1 MARSKAKGA
10 LRSTAPPKILTGYQ
24 SRVVTSP
31 WFEALDSGQL
41 RARIETWVKSRRV
54 GGSTGAAYRACLWAA
69 GYELQEDG
77 SAIAR
82 EPVDVIVVSK
92 DFTGSKRLL
101 REVEDARQD
110 LARAG
115 PEFDGV
121 GHATTI
127 HYANGRTIT
136 ALPCSDKAIRGNT
149 SAFVADEF
157 AFWRQQEP
165 CWGALKSV
173 SDPNLKYPTGLPGLI
188 ITTAWESGSL
198 AHRICT
204 DDSFPFGR
212 HVVDIYQA
220 IADGFP
226 IDAARAFAELGIP
239 ELIDTEYLCKWSKG
253 GSSFFPESKL
263 RDCTVDV
270 EVGLAGEE
278 KCGLPEGWQRAPA
291 RLGVDCGG
299 GKGRDFTALV
309 LWRLIHGAWWMVG
322 VKASN
327 IIGTVDMADI
337 AADWM
342 LDEGIVDPSAELE
355 IRCDEGI
362 MGADFIRQLA
372 KRLKD
377 RKRTTITGVGI
388 NPIDQERFAISGR
401 RLLERGQL
409 RLYTGTDAGGDEH
422 GCRALMLE
430 MSQLKARPGNGGRL
444 TFATP
449 RDPTKGHLDRAW
461 AGLIGLEEA
470 DELTTRVQMP
480 TRQQMRRLLGHAAF
494 GNTGRGYG

>member
-1 MARSKAKGA
+1 MARSKAKA
-10 LRSTAPPKILTGYQ
+10 ATRSASPPKTLTNYQ

-31 WFEALDSGQL
+31 WYEPLESGQL

-69 GYELQEDG
+69 GYELREDG

-82 EPVDVIVVSK
+82 EPVDVIIVSK

-121 GHATTI
+121 AHATSINYAVGTTI
-127 HYANGRTIT
+127 S

-149 SAFVADEF
+149 AAWIADEF

-165 CWGALKSV
+165 CWAALKSV

-226 IDAARAFAELGIP
+226 IDAARAFAELGLP
-239 ELIDTEYLCKWSKG
+239 ELIDTEYLCKWSRG

-263 RDCTVDV
+263 RDCQVDV
-270 EVGLAGEE
+270 EVDDAG
-278 KCGLPEGWQRAPA
+278 KIIGGGLPEGWQRAPA
-291 RLGVDCGG
+291 RLGIDCGG
-299 GKGRDFTALV
+299 GKGRDFTAAV
-309 LWRLIHGAWWMVG
+309 LWRLIDGIWWMTG

-327 IIGTVDMADI
+327 VIGTVDMADI
-337 AADWM
+337 VADWM
-342 LDEGIVDPSAELE
+342 LDTDVVDSSVQLT
-355 IRCDEGI
+355 IRCDQGI

-377 RKRTTITGVGI
+377 RKRTEILGVGM
-388 NPIDQERFAISGR
+388 NPIDQERYAIAGR
-401 RLLERGQL
+401 RLLERGQW

-422 GCRALMLE
+422 GCRAFMLE
-430 MSQLKARPGNGGRL
+430 MSQLKARPGLGGRL

-461 AGLIGLEEA
+461 AGLIGLDEA
-470 DELTTRVQMP
+470 DEVTDLPGVGTYYPHLVGGGRW
-480 TRQQMRRLLGHAAF
+480 GGYA
-494 GNTGRGYG
+494 GRGYG